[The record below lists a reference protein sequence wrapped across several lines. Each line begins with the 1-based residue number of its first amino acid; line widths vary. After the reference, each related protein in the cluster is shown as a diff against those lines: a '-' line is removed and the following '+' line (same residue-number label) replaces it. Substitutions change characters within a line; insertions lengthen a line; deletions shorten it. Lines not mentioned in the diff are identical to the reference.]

1 MKSRSIFMD
10 KGPLSSLAAIF
21 LALMLSTFP
30 LVSGC
35 SDKASYDSTS
45 SSGSLSPSPESS
57 QGAYERVAVLY
68 HSYLEL
74 WDLAGGAPV
83 VGIVDPDGREL
94 PACGVD
100 AEILGTVGTV
110 NTELLLSLQPDF
122 VIVSQSM
129 NGQEVIQ
136 FLDDHQIPW
145 VDPDY
150 NSFPE
155 YLDQL
160 KFFCTLTGRMDNY
173 DTYGAALE
181 REIAALKDRAAQQ
194 LQSREAP
201 TALHIFASSKG
212 IKVRFSDSTT
222 GSILEDLGADNLSDQ
237 FRVGEEDSQ
246 LLSIE
251 KLISLDPD
259 FLFVQFMGSSE
270 SAREL
275 LNETLFENPALE
287 GLTALSE
294 GQVLMLPRELF
305 HYKPNQRF
313 AESYQWMY
321 DTLYEGKNR
330 E

>member
-1 MKSRSIFMD
+1 MLFKRNDS
-10 KGPLSSLAAIF
+10 GSLTFLPWAGVL
-21 LALMLSTFP
+21 LALLLTALP

-35 SDKASYDSTS
+35 SGQFSETS
-45 SSGSLSPSPESS
+45 SPSSESPSE
-57 QGAYERVAVLY
+57 YEDAQTPSYKRVAVLY

-74 WDLAGGAPV
+74 WELAGGEPV

-94 PACGVD
+94 PSCGQG

-150 NSFPE
+150 NSFSG
-155 YLDQL
+155 YLEQL
-160 KFFCTLTGRMDNY
+160 KAFCALTGKAENY
-173 DTYGAALE
+173 ETYGTALE
-181 REIAALKDRAAQQ
+181 REVGAWKERAAQQ
-194 LQSREAP
+194 LQRREAP
-201 TALHIFASSKG
+201 TVLHIFASGKG
-212 IKVRFSDSTT
+212 IKVRFSDSTA
-222 GSILEDLGADNLSDQ
+222 GSVLEELGADNLSDQ

-251 KLISLDPD
+251 KLIELNPD
-259 FLFVQFMGSSE
+259 FIFVQFMGSSDA
-270 SAREL
+270 AREL

-287 GLTALSE
+287 SLTALTK
-294 GQVLMLPRELF
+294 GQILMLPRELF